1 MSASELPEERAGFVI
16 VKFKKTFAYLSNKDF
31 AAGGWERYVAEPV
44 KAEPVKAESVE
55 SAEAE
60 KVEVK
65 SDVANSGG
73 RKRTK

>member
-44 KAEPVKAESVE
+44 KAESVE